1 MSNSVNKVY
10 RAETGEGQLE
20 RLAAIQTL
28 HRLKSPEQ
36 VRLADLVEYLRS
48 QNMWT
53 VFQKITMA
61 DLHNLGTGGP
71 PLKTASALKKKKKRS
86 LLKDELGL
94 EDTPV
99 TKEDRAPAD
108 GGLDTDEVARQV
120 LPFVEGN
127 GEVSFED
134 LLEYTALERKVL
146 RYHLNALVK
155 AERLERIGTGKHA
168 VFSSFG

>member
-1 MSNSVNKVY
+1 MANCSSTFDDSPDNDCKMWIFEILENYYK
-10 RAETGEGQLE
+10 AFIETIL
-20 RLAAIQTL
+20 I
-28 HRLKSPEQ
+28 
-36 VRLADLVEYLRS
+36 
-48 QNMWT
+48 
-53 VFQKITMA
+53 
-61 DLHNLGTGGP
+61 
-71 PLKTASALKKKKKRS
+71 KKKKKRS